1 MERRRSRR
9 PLGDRGWGIGDEGYG
24 TIERIEVEGANI
36 CVVAALAALHAS
48 CAGPAEPRRAADR
61 PPQRIVSV
69 VPAVTEMLFAIG
81 AGPRVV
87 AVGSFDTYPPEVRT
101 LPKVGAL
108 LDPDIERI
116 IALRTDLVVVDK
128 GQVELQAKL
137 RQAGIATFP
146 YAVGDLANV
155 SATIDQLGRLLDL
168 QPAAKALVGDIRSRL
183 DRVRTSVTGRPRPK
197 TMLVFGREP
206 GGLRNIYVSGG
217 VGFLHD
223 LIELAGGTN
232 AFAT

>member
-1 MERRRSRR
+1 
-9 PLGDRGWGIGDEGYG
+9 
-24 TIERIEVEGANI
+24 
-36 CVVAALAALHAS
+36 
-48 CAGPAEPRRAADR
+48 
-61 PPQRIVSV
+61 
-69 VPAVTEMLFAIG
+69 MLFAIG

-116 IALRTDLVVVDK
+116 IALRADLVVVDK
-128 GQVELQAKL
+128 GQVDLQVKL

-168 QPAAKALVGDIRSRL
+168 QPAAKALVRRHPLETRSRPGE
-183 DRVRTSVTGRPRPK
+183 RGRPATPKDDAGVRPRA
-197 TMLVFGREP
+197 GR
-206 GGLRNIYVSGG
+206 RC
-217 VGFLHD
+217 
-223 LIELAGGTN
+223 
-232 AFAT
+232 ATST